1 MTFNN
6 LSEKGKAVKGEV
18 GKRMVGYLS
27 AALGLVVGL
36 AWNDAVKSA
45 IDYFIPNSNN
55 TIIAKF
61 IYAGAITIIIVLV
74 LLGLEKWFSNKE
86 KE

>member
-1 MTFNN
+1 MSLQDLNQ
-6 LSEKGKAVKGEV
+6 KGKAVRGEV

-45 IDYFIPNSNN
+45 IDFFIPNSNG
-55 TIIAKF
+55 TIVAKF
-61 IYAGAITIIIVLV
+61 IYAVAITLLIVLV
-74 LLGLEKWFSNKE
+74 LIGIEKWIERKE
-86 KE
+86 

>member
-1 MTFNN
+1 MTLQDFH
-6 LSEKGKAVKGEV
+6 EKGKAVKGEV

-27 AALGLVVGL
+27 AALGLVAGL

-55 TIIAKF
+55 TIIVKF
-61 IYAGAITIIIVLV
+61 VYAAGITLVIVLI
-74 LLGLEKWFSNKE
+74 LLGLEKWVGRKE
-86 KE
+86 GE